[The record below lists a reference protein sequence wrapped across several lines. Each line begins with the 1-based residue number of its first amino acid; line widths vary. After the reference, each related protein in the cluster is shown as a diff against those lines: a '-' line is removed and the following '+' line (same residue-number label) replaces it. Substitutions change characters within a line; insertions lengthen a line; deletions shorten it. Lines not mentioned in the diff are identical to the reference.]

1 MSLLTIKTHPS
12 NYNSTK
18 TKCIFFAQVYGTN
31 DQTHDPLVQLTTV
44 DKYRHEGDM
53 PWCPYYLGVCTH
65 QK

>member
-1 MSLLTIKTHPS
+1 M
-12 NYNSTK
+12 YNSTK
-18 TKCIFFAQVYGTN
+18 TKCIFFAQFYGTN

-53 PWCPYYLGVCTH
+53 PCCPYYLGVCTH